1 MGVTKLFQDK
11 NQYGSGVSQEVCR
24 HDKEPYISTYLETG
38 DEPVEKDSLESQI
51 GNIQAQALD
60 KQPCHRR
67 QTEPVLPEIAIIP
80 MMIRP
85 NRTDN
90 AFRLSFTKTIKPN
103 IPRIINVTTLSIWAK
118 SQGE

>member
-1 MGVTKLFQDK
+1 MTESDEAASMTVTPRVLRTP
-11 NQYGSGVSQEVCR
+11 E
-24 HDKEPYISTYLETG
+24 LTG
-38 DEPVEKDSLESQI
+38 NLRAHSV
-51 GNIQAQALD
+51 
-60 KQPCHRR
+60 R
-67 QTEPVLPEIAIIP
+67 LPEAAQEASGIRVLGRTIRSIVYTTDIAIIP